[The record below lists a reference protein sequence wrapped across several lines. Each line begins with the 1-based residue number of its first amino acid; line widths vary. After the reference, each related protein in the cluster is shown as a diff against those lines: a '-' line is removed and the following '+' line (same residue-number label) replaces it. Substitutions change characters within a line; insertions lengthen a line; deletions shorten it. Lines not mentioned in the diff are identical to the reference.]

1 MALLPLCPIFHAVTS
16 NGSSRHTE
24 QALWSSGDLRA
35 SRTPESCVEGAKNLG
50 GRQET
55 GRCHST
61 CCRRGRRGCRPRV
74 PTPSLPAV
82 EVHVRLS
89 VRPSVHVCCGC
100 ASLPHC
106 CWAWPHAVP
115 RPRGC
120 EQTWPSSGSHCAR
133 LPFCHHSTSASR
145 NGTQAET
152 CRPAAAPRR
161 ERGRADVLLRAAHRS
176 ARRLLAPQLTAETCP
191 TPPTPC
197 GVAGPCR
204 AQEEG
209 RARLWLTREGTVGG

>member
-1 MALLPLCPIFHAVTS
+1 MSQHVLPTWQTGL
-16 NGSSRHTE
+16 SS
-24 QALWSSGDLRA
+24 
-35 SRTPESCVEGAKNLG
+35 
-50 GRQET
+50 
-55 GRCHST
+55 
-61 CCRRGRRGCRPRV
+61 RV

-89 VRPSVHVCCGC
+89 IRPSVHVCCGC
-100 ASLPHC
+100 ASLPRC

-145 NGTQAET
+145 NGTRAET

-161 ERGRADVLLRAAHRS
+161 ERGQADVLLRAAHRS
-176 ARRLLAPQLTAETCP
+176 ARRLLALQLTAETCP
-191 TPPTPC
+191 PHPNPVWGRGALQSTGGGACPTVAHQRRHC
-197 GVAGPCR
+197 G
-204 AQEEG
+204 
-209 RARLWLTREGTVGG
+209 WLR